1 LGKYLIYGIFVN
13 EQLRRVKRFIFRKVN
28 SFRPTIRHIQRFQE
42 RHYYNILTGMEISH
56 LYDLFKQYP
65 IVITDT
71 RNSVKNSI
79 FFALKGANFNGNEYA
94 RQAIENGCQ
103 YAIVDEKK
111 YADPSANILLVDD
124 VLKTLQRLA
133 HHHRSMF
140 KIPVIAITGTNGKTT
155 SKELI
160 TAVLSQ
166 EFKVLSTEG
175 NFNNHIGVPLTLLR
189 MTKEHE
195 IAVIEMGANHV
206 GEIRTLTEI
215 ADPNFGLITN
225 IGHAHIEGF
234 GSFENVI
241 KAKGEL
247 YDYMRLRKD
256 GKIFVDNDNS
266 YLKNMV
272 TDLDP
277 IYYGTGENLFVSG
290 KTESIDPFLIF
301 SWRFSKNYHLVK
313 TNLIGEYNLTNALA
327 AVTIGKYFGV
337 RTPLICK
344 ALNEYIPSNNRSQF
358 KKTDKNTLVID
369 AYNANPSSM
378 EAAIN
383 NFAKISASNKVL
395 ILGDMRELGTDSNAE
410 HQKIVDLITNNNF
423 KEVYLIGD
431 NFNNVETSY
440 PRFHNLED
448 FSTYLKKHP
457 LSDKYILIKGSR
469 SNQLEKSID
478 LL

>member
-1 LGKYLIYGIFVN
+1 
-13 EQLRRVKRFIFRKVN
+13 
-28 SFRPTIRHIQRFQE
+28 
-42 RHYYNILTGMEISH
+42 MEISH
-56 LYDLFKQYP
+56 LYDIFKQYP
-65 IVITDT
+65 VVTTDT
-71 RNSVKNSI
+71 RNNVKDSI

-94 RQAIENGCQ
+94 RQAIEGGCR
-103 YAIVDEKK
+103 YAIVDEEK
-111 YADPSANILLVDD
+111 YADISANILLVDD
-124 VLKTLQRLA
+124 VLQTLQRLA
-133 HHHRSMF
+133 HHHRSKF

-175 NFNNHIGVPLTLLR
+175 NFNNHIGVPLTLLK

-206 GEIRTLTEI
+206 GEIRTLAEI

-266 YLKNMV
+266 YLKSMV

-277 IYYGTGENLFVSG
+277 IYYGTGEGLFVSG
-290 KTESIDPFLIF
+290 KVESIDPFLIF

-327 AVTIGKYFGV
+327 AVSIGKYFGV

-395 ILGDMRELGTDSNAE
+395 ILGDMRELGNNSNAE
-410 HQKIVDLITNNNF
+410 HQKIVDLITNNSF

-431 NFNNVETSY
+431 NFNNVKTSY

-448 FSTYLKKHP
+448 FSAYLEKHP

-469 SNQLEKSID
+469 SNQLEKSIE